1 MNETMMTATKSTIR
15 ANNGKPSSSKRPQ
28 SWSHTAMTIIITA
41 SVTWMIASFL
51 HTPLSSSTTPVTT
64 RLDHLTPPMDTMP
77 NGISKNSMAIN
88 KRVEEPPRDLSRAA
102 EKKPILEPY
111 TGYSRAFE
119 KFEHEFPC
127 VKGEPALMKMT
138 PAHEGILFQ
147 RPHKTG
153 R

>member
-1 MNETMMTATKSTIR
+1 MHETMMTTTKSTIR
-15 ANNGKPSSSKRPQ
+15 TINGKTSISKRPQ

-51 HTPLSSSTTPVTT
+51 HAPLSSSTTPVTT
-64 RLDHLTPPMDTMP
+64 RLDHMTPPIDTMT
-77 NGISKNSMAIN
+77 NGIYKNSMTIN
-88 KRVEEPPRDLSRAA
+88 KRVEEPPRDLSRA
-102 EKKPILEPY
+102 EKTPILEPY
-111 TGYSRAFE
+111 IGYSRAFE

-127 VKGEPALMKMT
+127 VQGEPALMKMT